1 MIRLDK
7 YMAMCGLGTRSEVKR
22 YIRQGLVCVN
32 DIKVRCDDIKIDED
46 NDRVIFESRPLN
58 FKKNIYLVIN
68 KPQNCICT
76 TDEEEDGAIIT
87 DYLDEFMRSRKL
99 FPVGRLDADSEGLLI
114 LTDDGDFCH
123 NVITPKKH
131 VPKTYYVEFVGM
143 LSDKEI
149 QKLTKGV
156 KIGDY
161 TTLPSKVRR
170 LGEQKLE
177 ITIHEGKYHQIKLML
192 EAIGNRVTYLKRIKI
207 GNFSLPEMLM
217 PGEYR
222 ELSSEELKLI
232 LCKENI

>member
-7 YMAMCGLGTRSEVKR
+7 YMAMCALGTRSEVKR

-32 DIKVRCDDIKIDED
+32 GIPVRCDDLKINED
-46 NDRVIFESRPLN
+46 KDNITFEGQPLV
-58 FKKNIYLVIN
+58 FKKNVYIVIN
-68 KPQNCICT
+68 KPKNCICT
-76 TDEEEDGAIIT
+76 TDEEEDGTIIT
-87 DYLDEFMRSRKL
+87 DYLDEFMRARKL

-149 QKLTKGV
+149 QKLMKGV

-161 TTLPSKVRR
+161 TTLPSKVKR
-170 LGEQKLE
+170 LGEQQLE

-207 GNFSLPEMLM
+207 GDFDLPEMLM

-222 ELSSEELKLI
+222 ELSQDELKMI
-232 LCKENI
+232 LAKQNI